1 MKKSKKLITL
11 LLTAALSV
19 TVTAPAFAAS
29 IPRES
34 APANATEEA
43 IQITENII
51 GGILDEINDGN
62 CDYAIGRANTLVRKA
77 VIARETNGY
86 GYGLLSAITRNAIR
100 TIRDMQLRP
109 EMYHATEEQLRTLLA
124 DVITEVENGKDYD
137 EAVKEAYIIIYKSVD
152 PSFNPDVQ
160 FSIDTCYRDMP
171 TVDMAVFTVTHKL
184 LIEAH
189 NTYIQ
194 K

>member
-1 MKKSKKLITL
+1 MKSKKLITL
-11 LLTAALSV
+11 LLTAALSI
-19 TVTAPAFAAS
+19 TVTAPAFAAR

-34 APANATEEA
+34 APENATEEA

-62 CDYAIGRANTLVRKA
+62 CDYAIGRANTLIRKA
-77 VIARETNGY
+77 VIAKETNGY

-109 EMYHATEEQLRTLLA
+109 EMYQTMEEQLRTLLA

-137 EAVKEAYIIIYKSVD
+137 EAVKETYILIYKSVD
-152 PSFNPDVQ
+152 PSFNPDIQ
-160 FSIDTCYRDMP
+160 FSLDTCYRDIP
-171 TVDMAVFTVTHKL
+171 AVDMATFTVARRL
-184 LIEAH
+184 LIEAR
-189 NTYIQ
+189 NAYLQ